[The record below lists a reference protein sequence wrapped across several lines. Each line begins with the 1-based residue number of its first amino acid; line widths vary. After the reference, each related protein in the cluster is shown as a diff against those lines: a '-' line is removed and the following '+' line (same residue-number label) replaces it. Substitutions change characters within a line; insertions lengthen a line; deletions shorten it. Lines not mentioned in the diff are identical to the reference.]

1 MNTLSKQT
9 VRLARPASVTL
20 LAAFALAAQASS
32 YEPVGINLG
41 GTSFMDGFGRFD
53 PGFTMIELL
62 QYKAIDK
69 ISDHAG
75 DQKPIFNDP
84 RVDSTVL
91 ISHLA
96 YTTPYKLFDGHIGV
110 EALVPLVYNK
120 AREDAGSMVE
130 FKDDPGVNFGDITW
144 GAFLQMDPV
153 MQDGR
158 PVFVQRFA
166 LNVLSPTGSYD
177 NAKAVNASS
186 GFTSI
191 DPYWAMTYLPTPK
204 VELSTRINYL
214 YNFTNNDPNAVPPG
228 VDDFKAGD
236 ALWANFTAS
245 YEFWP
250 SVRLGLNGYY
260 FQQLSEDKEN
270 GHRATDSR
278 TTDFSMGPGGAWQI
292 DRNNVLLS
300 NVYLPVT
307 EKNTIS
313 GFHMNLRFI
322 HMF

>member
-1 MNTLSKQT
+1 MNTLSKYAG
-9 VRLARPASVTL
+9 RLARPVIAVAFAFHTL
-20 LAAFALAAQASS
+20 LSHASS

-41 GTSFMDGFGRFD
+41 GTSFMDGFGRFN

-84 RVDSTVL
+84 KVDSTVL

-96 YTTPYKLFDGHIGV
+96 YTTPYTVLGGHVGV
-110 EALVPLVYNK
+110 EALLPIVHNR
-120 AREDAGSMVE
+120 AREKSDSLVD
-130 FKDDPGVNFGDITW
+130 FKGDPGANFGDITW

-153 MQDGR
+153 FSDGR

-166 LNVLSPTGSYD
+166 LNVIAPTGAYD

-186 GFTSI
+186 GFWSVN
-191 DPYWAMTYLPTPK
+191 PYWAMTYLPTPK

-214 YNFTNNDPNAVPPG
+214 YNFTNDDPNAAPPG
-228 VDDFKAGD
+228 VLDFKAGD

-245 YEFWP
+245 YEVWP
-250 SVRLGLNGYY
+250 SVRLGVNGYY

-270 GHRATDSR
+270 GHRANDSR

-292 DRNNVLLS
+292 DRNNVVLS
-300 NVYLPVT
+300 NVYVPVT
-307 EKNTIS
+307 EKNTVS
-313 GFHMNLRFI
+313 GFHMNFRWI